1 MTTSTRQQSAQPSQT
16 ERLSD
21 EVLESAKAGQ
31 RAASAAVHTF
41 ISTVDEAIRERREA
55 IREDSALHALRT
67 TLVDAGLELS
77 DKLITAQYEFLRSVV
92 RDASGALNKPNQ
104 PDSDQQ

>member
-1 MTTSTRQQSAQPSQT
+1 MATPTQQQSTQT
-16 ERLSD
+16 PQAERLSD

-31 RAASAAVHTF
+31 QAASAAVHTF
-41 ISTVDEAIRERREA
+41 ISTVDQAIRERREA

-77 DKLITAQYEFLRSVV
+77 DKLITAQYEFLRSIV
-92 RDASGALNKPNQ
+92 RDASAAHDKADADKQ
-104 PDSDQQ
+104 